1 MAPSLSLLAACA
13 VFSSSLAL
21 VSCGEKEN
29 FTPNPNNPKEQTL
42 PAAPFT
48 VKVCVTEP
56 GIDRDSVYVFGAT
69 VSSSSTDGKVTFT
82 SVASIN
88 PKTGQPSRT
97 FSVTPDVVELA
108 LTPWN
113 SITFEICG
121 IPGATP
127 DVPVKVN
134 ASSSAD
140 VADVVALNG
149 NLTKYTLK
157 PKTSGGTIDIS
168 SGWGWIAGGAD
179 PVANTDAENVKVQ
192 AITDG
197 YTDVRFWNGT
207 SGSSDE
213 HSITIRVRTANHIAV
228 EGFEFALDGKR
239 YSLVET
245 DLKMTA
251 ENLPSSA
258 YLCKLPCIAR
268 PMEEYYVYGKSDYNT
283 EEVYPSEKFSTIEF
297 LGTIPRNATPD
308 NRVKMYVDAMA
319 SKCARALNTYEIP
332 YFWNEANNS
341 DFRWLPFQQASMGDT
356 WKMHSALDGYMSV
369 PYFPADL
376 CYRKAKIFNEIIK
389 EFTGVDYH
397 YTQNYYFR
405 YSTTNDSNERCWW
418 GLVQNL
424 FYGQNATN

>member
-1 MAPSLSLLAACA
+1 MAPSLSILAACA
-13 VFSSSLAL
+13 IFASSLAL

-69 VSSSSTDGKVTFT
+69 VSSSCTDGKVTFT
-82 SVASIN
+82 SVAAIN

-168 SGWGWIAGGAD
+168 SGWGWIAGSGLGDIA
-179 PVANTDAENVKVQ
+179 ASSVQ

-197 YTDVRFWNGT
+197 YTDVRFWNGS
-207 SGSSDE
+207 SGSGDE

-251 ENLPSSA
+251 ENLPGSA

-268 PMEEYYVYGKSDYNT
+268 PSEEWYVYGKTDYKT
-283 EEVYPSEKFSTIEF
+283 EDVYPSEKFSIIEF

-308 NRVKMYVDAMA
+308 NRVKMYVDAIA

-332 YFWNEANNS
+332 YFWNEESNS
-341 DFRWLPFQQASMGDT
+341 DFRWIPFQQASMSDT
-356 WKMHSALDGYMSV
+356 YKSHSVLDGYVTV

-376 CYRKAKIFNEIIK
+376 RYRKAKTFNVNI
-389 EFTGVDYH
+389 
-397 YTQNYYFR
+397 
-405 YSTTNDSNERCWW
+405 
-418 GLVQNL
+418 
-424 FYGQNATN
+424 